1 MPQEFDAK
9 PWSEH
14 RWFWGSNMIKLSVG
28 GILLTNSIIFQRGGP
43 GRKQD
48 LQRAV
53 SIHRS
58 GRGSKGMETH
68 GKLMWK
74 WVWAWLHWE
83 SDLSDLRMDLEWNAL
98 NMFKHW
104 LFCIAVEGRPV
115 CARGKFVCSL
125 NIARRSTG
133 GWLFHTMVYVHPTG
147 GCCLWLWW
155 WCWWWR
161 RRWWWYTW
169 YSTVVSGAGWLEQQS
184 AFLFPW
190 GHFYSWG
197 AAQEGAQGY
206 PGGWW
211 NLNGSIRC
219 LNISQPSIRYCDVLW
234 IVRILL
240 QLLKLITFGGEADI
254 PIGGSQGTVSPWIA
268 FWIYYHPVYFHTI
281 LNIAVPLYPHCSM
294 ASEFPTSVLNIF
306 LQTSTD
312 IVYCFSFLT
321 SSFSIFCHFRYLG
334 T

>member
-1 MPQEFDAK
+1 MK
-9 PWSEH
+9 C
-14 RWFWGSNMIKLSVG
+14 
-28 GILLTNSIIFQRGGP
+28 
-43 GRKQD
+43 
-48 LQRAV
+48 
-53 SIHRS
+53 
-58 GRGSKGMETH
+58 

-83 SDLSDLRMDLEWNAL
+83 SDLSDLRMGLEWNAL

-125 NIARRSTG
+125 NIERRSTG

-155 WCWWWR
+155 WCWWWWR
-161 RRWWWYTW
+161 RWWWWYTW

-184 AFLFPW
+184 ACLFPW

-211 NLNGSIRC
+211 NLNGSIQC
-219 LNISQPSIRYCDVLW
+219 LNISQPSIRYCDVLR
-234 IVRILL
+234 IVCILL

-254 PIGGSQGTVSPWIA
+254 PIGGSLSVQFHRGLHSKYCCTVISSLFHGKWISNLCSQYISTNIYRYCILFFLSNFLIQYILPLSVSWHIDYLPWASMGHYTVYTMAILIGPESAWIIPLHKWLINLLVSPGFQVGCPIYKWVNQLHMHDIA
-268 FWIYYHPVYFHTI
+268 IYRWYSHLWMI
-281 LNIAVPLYPHCSM
+281 
-294 ASEFPTSVLNIF
+294 
-306 LQTSTD
+306 
-312 IVYCFSFLT
+312 
-321 SSFSIFCHFRYLG
+321 
-334 T
+334 